1 MEGHVWRIVCELLPQ
16 AQTNDGRVKCDLRS
30 VLMLLL
36 WSALNDRPRRWALE
50 PSNWRFTP
58 RPKHFISEGQLSRR
72 ARQQGVLNAMNRIL
86 SILSERLAE
95 LNATTSS
102 LAFADGSCV
111 AVGGASGDPDA
122 KAGRGVGGF
131 SRGYKIHLVSGEI
144 GEIYG
149 LRITPLNVYEG
160 HPLIEM
166 ASQLPKKIKRIFADG
181 NYDSSRIPKALQSN
195 GIQLIA
201 PVKLGFVGRR
211 GDPGRIAS
219 LDYLNSPRGKRHF
232 RKRDAIERLFGNLK
246 SLSFGL
252 QGLPSWV
259 RRLHRVKRW
268 ITAKLIFYL
277 ANKIQKRLK

>member
-111 AVGGASGDPDA
+111 AVGGPVEIQTPRPAEALAASL
-122 KAGRGVGGF
+122 GGTKSTWF
-131 SRGYKIHLVSGEI
+131 
-144 GEIYG
+144 
-149 LRITPLNVYEG
+149 
-160 HPLIEM
+160 
-166 ASQLPKKIKRIFADG
+166 Q
-181 NYDSSRIPKALQSN
+181 
-195 GIQLIA
+195 
-201 PVKLGFVGRR
+201 VKL
-211 GDPGRIAS
+211 
-219 LDYLNSPRGKRHF
+219 
-232 RKRDAIERLFGNLK
+232 
-246 SLSFGL
+246 
-252 QGLPSWV
+252 
-259 RRLHRVKRW
+259 
-268 ITAKLIFYL
+268 AKFMV
-277 ANKIQKRLK
+277 